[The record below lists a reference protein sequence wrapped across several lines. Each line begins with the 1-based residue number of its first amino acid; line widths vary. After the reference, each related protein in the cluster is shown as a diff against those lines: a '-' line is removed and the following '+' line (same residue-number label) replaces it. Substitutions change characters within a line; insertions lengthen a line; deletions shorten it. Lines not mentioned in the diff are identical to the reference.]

1 VITKNLAD
9 VIHSLRWFSAL
20 TVVLSH
26 ARRLIF
32 TPYSELVDP
41 SIAVSIFYS
50 LTGYGHE
57 AVLVFFVLSGYLVG
71 GKVIEQI
78 VDVRFD
84 LLKYVIARVS
94 RLYIVYVPA
103 IFLTSLI
110 AFLVGSMDL
119 DSWYVDS
126 ASTGHLGM
134 LASSDVSNSTLI
146 KNLLMLQDLFV
157 SVYGQNIPLW
167 SLSYEFWFYV
177 IFPLPLLML
186 TGRPLGKVLIL
197 LSLVLCVCFMPLKF
211 WFYFIIW
218 VFGAVAAVVTAVS
231 KKQANLATGGFFLLG
246 LFISIVVSRFN
257 LFDLHYSVTDAF
269 IGAFI
274 AFLLFWLRCRD
285 DVIIVSSKFHEF
297 YAGFSYSLYLIHYP
311 ILVIAISLLNKFGY
325 PAFSVQ
331 LNFQTFIVYLCMV
344 LFSNIVAYIF
354 YFLFERHSLLLRRNL
369 ESALTRLPPVRL

>member
-1 VITKNLAD
+1 
-9 VIHSLRWFSAL
+9 
-20 TVVLSH
+20 
-26 ARRLIF
+26 
-32 TPYSELVDP
+32 
-41 SIAVSIFYS
+41 
-50 LTGYGHE
+50 
-57 AVLVFFVLSGYLVG
+57 
-71 GKVIEQI
+71 
-78 VDVRFD
+78 
-84 LLKYVIARVS
+84 
-94 RLYIVYVPA
+94 
-103 IFLTSLI
+103 
-110 AFLVGSMDL
+110 
-119 DSWYVDS
+119 
-126 ASTGHLGM
+126 
-134 LASSDVSNSTLI
+134 
-146 KNLLMLQDLFV
+146 MLQDLFV